1 MAARDDSDRMK
12 ASYEDRVRTLADS
25 VSQRERELAILA
37 AVASR
42 VHGENEVQAILDIA
56 LDEILKRMDLR
67 TAWIFMGTDE
77 ERKLHL
83 AASRGVSQ
91 RYLHEVRTEGLGECL
106 CPEVFWSGHRMQARN
121 TTQCPRMPDIIE
133 GLSAPVAHACIPLRF
148 GDTTRGVLNVAAR
161 PGQLFTEDELRFLE
175 TLGHQIGLAVERAR
189 HLDVE
194 RVRNQEARA
203 MAAVSKAV
211 GGTLDVDAVLRAV
224 AETSREL
231 VSADRAVILLGDR
244 PASIRVGYVAGKA
257 HPEFVVGRTLD
268 LIAAGSRLIP
278 AALADRKV
286 YNVADWLRDPRANHA
301 IAQQWEIRSGLIVP
315 LIARDRLL
323 GVLLLSCA
331 DDHRWS
337 EDAVEVAEALAA
349 QASVALEN
357 ARLFEEARQAYQQLR
372 EAQERSLRSEKMAVL
387 GTFASGLAHEVR
399 NPLNSIG
406 LQLSI
411 LDRRIGRCEP
421 ALGKEM
427 AELSGIIREE
437 VKRLDGL
444 VGDFLLFSRADR
456 IQYHEADLEQL
467 IDEVVHLLRP
477 EARAAGVTI
486 RRQREG
492 DPIPPARMDGE
503 KMKQVVMN
511 LLRNAVEAMPDGG
524 VVTLESGLV
533 DGRAR
538 LVVRDTGPGLPSG
551 VDVFQLFVT
560 TKPKGTGLGLS
571 IVQQIVLQHGGDIVA
586 APSEPGQGACFTV
599 TLPIQA
605 ANEAQTEAGS

>member
-1 MAARDDSDRMK
+1 MADRELDRVK
-12 ASYEDRVRTLADS
+12 ASYEDRVRALADT

-37 AVASR
+37 QVASR
-42 VHGENEVQAILDIA
+42 VHGENEVQGILDIA
-56 LDEILKRMDLR
+56 LDEILERMDLT
-67 TAWIFMGTDE
+67 TAWIFMGTDR
-77 ERKLHL
+77 ERTLSL
-83 AASRGVSQ
+83 AASRGVSP
-91 RYLHEVRTEGLGECL
+91 RYLKEIRTVGLGECL

-121 TTQCPRMPDIIE
+121 TTQCPRMPDIVE

-148 GDTTRGVLNVAAR
+148 DEGTRGVLNVAAR

-189 HLDVE
+189 HLQAE

-203 MAAVSKAV
+203 MAAVSKAI
-211 GGTLDVDAVLRAV
+211 GGTLDVDAVIRAV
-224 AETSREL
+224 SETARDL
-231 VSADRAVILLGDR
+231 IGADRAVILLGAE
-244 PASIRVGYVAGKA
+244 PESMRVGHVAGEG
-257 HPEFVVGRTLD
+257 HPDFVLGRTLD
-268 LIAAGSRLIP
+268 LIAAGSRLIQT
-278 AALADRKV
+278 ALGDRQV
-286 YNVADWLRDPRANHA
+286 YNVADWRRDPRVNTALAERWN
-301 IAQQWEIRSGLIVP
+301 IRSGLVVP
-315 LIARDRLL
+315 LVSRERPL
-323 GVLLLSCA
+323 GLLLLSCTEE
-331 DDHRWS
+331 HHWS
-337 EDAVEVAEALAA
+337 EDAVDVAEALAA

-357 ARLFEEARQAYQQLR
+357 ARLFEEARRAYQELR

-399 NPLNSIG
+399 NPLNSIA

-427 AELSGIIREE
+427 GELSGVIREE

-456 IQYHEADLEQL
+456 IQYQAADLEQL

-486 RRQREG
+486 RRQRCG

-511 LLRNAVEAMPDGG
+511 LVRNAVEAMADGG
-524 VVTLESGLV
+524 VVTVESGLV
-533 DGRAR
+533 EGRAR
-538 LVVRDTGPGLPSG
+538 LIVRDTGPGLPAG

-586 APSEPGQGACFTV
+586 ASEPGQGACFTV
-599 TLPIQA
+599 TLPVQPA
-605 ANEAQTEAGS
+605 SEAQTEGRS

>member
-1 MAARDDSDRMK
+1 MAGPDDRERMK
-12 ASYEDRVRTLADS
+12 ASSEDRVNALSEA
-25 VSQRERELAILA
+25 VAQRERELAILA

-56 LDEILKRMDLR
+56 LDEILDRMGLT

-77 ERKLHL
+77 ERRLHL
-83 AASRGVSQ
+83 AASRGVAQ
-91 RYLHEVRTEGLGECL
+91 RYLDEVRTEGLGECL

-133 GLSAPVAHACIPLRF
+133 GLRAPVAHACIPLRF
-148 GDTTRGVLNVAAR
+148 GETTRGLLNVAAR

-175 TLGHQIGLAVERAR
+175 TLGHQVGLAVERAR
-189 HLDVE
+189 HLEAE
-194 RVRNQEARA
+194 RIRNQEARA

-211 GGTLDVDAVLRAV
+211 GGALDVDAVLRAV
-224 AETSREL
+224 AETAREL
-231 VSADRAVILLGDR
+231 VSADRAVILLGDT
-244 PASIRVGYVAGKA
+244 PESLRVGYVAGRA
-257 HPEFVVGRTLD
+257 HPEFVAGRTLD
-268 LIAAGSRLIP
+268 LITAGSRLVT
-278 AALADRKV
+278 AAVADRQV
-286 YNVADWLRDPRANHA
+286 YNVTDWWNDPRANPA
-301 IAQQWEIRSGLIVP
+301 VAERWGIRSGLIVP
-315 LIARDRLL
+315 LIARERLL
-323 GVLLLSCA
+323 GLLLLSCG

-337 EDAVEVAEALAA
+337 EDAVDVAEALAA

-357 ARLFEEARQAYQQLR
+357 ARLFEEARLAYQELR
-372 EAQERSLRSEKMAVL
+372 DAQERSLRSEKMAVL

-427 AELSGIIREE
+427 AELTTIIREE

-486 RRQREG
+486 RRQRAGE
-492 DPIPPARMDGE
+492 PIPSARMDGE

-538 LVVRDTGPGLPSG
+538 IVVRDTGPGLPVG

-599 TLPIQA
+599 TLPVQPSS
-605 ANEAQTEAGS
+605 EAHTEAGS

>member
-1 MAARDDSDRMK
+1 
-12 ASYEDRVRTLADS
+12 
-25 VSQRERELAILA
+25 
-37 AVASR
+37 
-42 VHGENEVQAILDIA
+42 
-56 LDEILKRMDLR
+56 
-67 TAWIFMGTDE
+67 
-77 ERKLHL
+77 
-83 AASRGVSQ
+83 
-91 RYLHEVRTEGLGECL
+91 
-106 CPEVFWSGHRMQARN
+106 
-121 TTQCPRMPDIIE
+121 
-133 GLSAPVAHACIPLRF
+133 
-148 GDTTRGVLNVAAR
+148 
-161 PGQLFTEDELRFLE
+161 
-175 TLGHQIGLAVERAR
+175 
-189 HLDVE
+189 
-194 RVRNQEARA
+194 

-211 GGTLDVDAVLRAV
+211 GGAVDVDAVLRAV
-224 AETSREL
+224 AETAREL
-231 VSADRAVILLGDR
+231 VNADRAVILLGDT
-244 PASIRVGYVAGKA
+244 PASVRVGYVAGQP
-257 HPEFVVGRTLD
+257 HPEFVAGRTLD
-268 LIAAGSRLIP
+268 LITAGSRLIT
-278 AALADRKV
+278 AALADRQV
-286 YNVADWLRDPRANHA
+286 YNVADWRRDPRANPA
-301 IAQQWEIRSGLIVP
+301 RAEQWAIRSGLIVP
-315 LIARDRLL
+315 LIARERLL
-323 GVLLLSCA
+323 GLLLLSCA
-331 DDHRWS
+331 DDRRWS
-337 EDAVEVAEALAA
+337 EDAVDLAEALAA

-357 ARLFEEARQAYQQLR
+357 ARLFDEARQAYQQLR

-427 AELSGIIREE
+427 AELSGVIREE

-456 IQYHEADLEQL
+456 IQYHSADLEQL
-467 IDEVVHLLRP
+467 SAGTSLRP
-477 EARAAGVTI
+477 RRAAADHPPPA
-486 RRQREG
+486 RG

-599 TLPIQA
+599 TLPIQPA
-605 ANEAQTEAGS
+605 SEAQTEAGS

>member
-1 MAARDDSDRMK
+1 MADRDELDRMK
-12 ASYEDRVRTLADS
+12 ASYEDRVRTLSDT
-25 VSQRERELAILA
+25 VSQRERELTILA
-37 AVASR
+37 QVASR

-56 LDEILKRMDLR
+56 LDEILQRMDLT

-77 ERKLHL
+77 ERTLSL

-91 RYLHEVRTEGLGECL
+91 RYMEEIRTEGLGECL

-121 TTQCPRMPDIIE
+121 TTQCPRMPDIVE

-148 GDTTRGVLNVAAR
+148 DKGTRGVLNVAAR

-189 HLDVE
+189 HLHAE
-194 RVRNQEARA
+194 RTHNQEARA
-203 MAAVSKAV
+203 MAAVSKAI
-211 GGTLDVDAVLRAV
+211 GGTLDADAVIRAV
-224 AETSREL
+224 SETARDL
-231 VSADRAVILLGDR
+231 VGADRAVILLGDE
-244 PASIRVGYVAGKA
+244 PESMRVGHVSGEA
-257 HPEFVVGRTLD
+257 HPDFVPGRTLD
-268 LIAAGSRLIP
+268 LVAAGSRLIATTLRERRVHNFRDWRSDP
-278 AALADRKV
+278 RVNTALAERW
-286 YNVADWLRDPRANHA
+286 N
-301 IAQQWEIRSGLIVP
+301 IRSGLIVP
-315 LIARDRLL
+315 LMARDRPL

-331 DDHRWS
+331 EDHDWT
-337 EDAVEVAEALAA
+337 EDAVDVAEALAA
-349 QASVALEN
+349 QASVALVN
-357 ARLFEEARQAYQQLR
+357 ARLFEEARQAYEELR
-372 EAQERSLRSEKMAVL
+372 EAQERIIRSEKMAVL

-399 NPLNSIG
+399 NPLNSIA

-427 AELSGIIREE
+427 AELSGVIRDE

-456 IQYHEADLEQL
+456 IQYHSADLEQL
-467 IDEVVHLLRP
+467 VDEVVHLLRP
-477 EARAAGVTI
+477 EARSAGVTI
-486 RRQREG
+486 RRQRCG

-503 KMKQVVMN
+503 KMKQVAMN
-511 LLRNAVEAMPDGG
+511 LVRNAVEAMADGG
-524 VVTLESGLV
+524 VVTVESGLV
-533 DGRAR
+533 EGRAQ
-538 LVVRDTGPGLPSG
+538 LIVRDTGPGLPPG

-586 APSEPGQGACFTV
+586 ASEPGQGACFTV
-599 TLPIQA
+599 TLPIQTVS
-605 ANEAQTEAGS
+605 EAQTEAGS